1 MQIST
6 CLSAFPLVSMAL
18 WVCYI
23 ISRIQITFIFF
34 VYDYNLIIV
43 VQGHRKSR
51 EWFSAVLYSFFL
63 DGWLVLWCLKPLSTI
78 FQLYRDDQFY
88 WWMKP
93 EYPEKTTDRKIASLF
108 LCKYRLVYLLSHL
121 FQWRCG
127 FVI

>member
-43 VQGHRKSR
+43 VQGHWKSR
-51 EWFSAVLYSFFL
+51 
-63 DGWLVLWCLKPLSTI
+63 G
-78 FQLYRDDQFY
+78 RDRMVVGFI
-88 WWMKP
+88 
-93 EYPEKTTDRKIASLF
+93 TTYVINAN
-108 LCKYRLVYLLSHL
+108 HL
-121 FQWRCG
+121 
-127 FVI
+127 

>member
-43 VQGHRKSR
+43 VQAHRKSR
-51 EWFSAVLYSFFL
+51 
-63 DGWLVLWCLKPLSTI
+63 G
-78 FQLYRDDQFY
+78 RDRMVVGF
-88 WWMKP
+88 
-93 EYPEKTTDRKIASLF
+93 IAT
-108 LCKYRLVYLLSHL
+108 Y
-121 FQWRCG
+121 
-127 FVI
+127 VINANHI

>member
-6 CLSAFPLVSMAL
+6 CLSAFLLVSMAL

-51 EWFSAVLYSFFL
+51 
-63 DGWLVLWCLKPLSTI
+63 G
-78 FQLYRDDQFY
+78 RDRMVVGFI
-88 WWMKP
+88 
-93 EYPEKTTDRKIASLF
+93 TTYVINAN
-108 LCKYRLVYLLSHL
+108 HL
-121 FQWRCG
+121 
-127 FVI
+127 